1 MPQVWLW
8 LFVAFIVGVLL
19 EWLLEIFFFRR
30 RFLRQTEERVLAVE
44 RSKQELQTKIA
55 TLEAASRERDA
66 ELGNLKTQLAQAQS
80 ERDTCVSAQIALD
93 QDVESLRVQ
102 LAKSTSELGVSLAAN
117 AELEKQVSALK
128 AQLSKANADR
138 DAALKEKTA
147 RAAEAQTRQTQL
159 AQARADLAECQ
170 KRSGDLSAQIQ
181 QFQAS
186 SASTAE
192 RIKILE
198 GDQARQRVQIE
209 KLMSDLLQV
218 ASQRDH
224 LGTEIAQL
232 RAQPPVVPAP
242 APAPTVQQ
250 LRQRSADDETPFTAA
265 CPQHLSDVKGIGA
278 VYETRLYEAGIG
290 SYWELAQLSNAD
302 LQRIL
307 QVTELQSAQIDFNA
321 IRADAR
327 RLARETKSLGRQ
339 WSRGK
344 PDDFEPLQG
353 IGATYEKRLYDAG
366 ICTYEA
372 LANATVELLEEI
384 CHAPAQF
391 KPDYALWI
399 KQAKELAAKKTN
411 QQRASG
417 GGDVSQ

>member
-1 MPQVWLW
+1 MLQVWLW
-8 LFVAFIVGVLL
+8 LLVAFIVGVLL

-30 RFLRQTEERVLAVE
+30 RFLQQTQEKVLSVE
-44 RSKQELQTKIA
+44 RSKQDLQTKIA
-55 TLEAASRERDA
+55 TLQAALAARDTD
-66 ELGNLKTQLAQAQS
+66 LDNLKAQIAQAQS
-80 ERDTCVSAQIALD
+80 ERDACVSAQIALD

-102 LAKSTSELGVSLAAN
+102 LAKSTGELGVSLAAN

-128 AQLSKANADR
+128 AQLSKANCDR
-138 DAALKEKTA
+138 DAALKEKAA

-159 AQARADLAECQ
+159 TQARADLAECQ
-170 KRSGDLSAQIQ
+170 KRSGDLSAEIQ
-181 QFQAS
+181 KLQAS
-186 SASTAE
+186 SAATAE
-192 RIKILE
+192 RIKLLE
-198 GDQARQRVQIE
+198 GDQARQRTQIE

-218 ASQRDH
+218 ASQRDR
-224 LGTEIAQL
+224 LGTEITQL
-232 RAQPPVVPAP
+232 RAQPPVAI
-242 APAPTVQQ
+242 APAPTIQQ

-265 CPQHLSDVKGIGA
+265 CPQHLSDVEGIGA

-366 ICTYEA
+366 ICTYAA

-399 KQAKELAAKKTN
+399 KQAKELAAKKAD

>member
-8 LFVAFIVGVLL
+8 LLVSFIVGVLL

-30 RFLRQTEERVLAVE
+30 RFLQQTEERVLAVE
-44 RSKQELQTKIA
+44 RSKQDLQTKIA

-80 ERDTCVSAQIALD
+80 ERDACVSAQIALNKD
-93 QDVESLRVQ
+93 AESLRIQ
-102 LAKSTSELGVSLAAN
+102 LGKSTSELGVSLGAN
-117 AELEKQVSALK
+117 AELEKQQSALK
-128 AQLSKANADR
+128 AQLSKANVDL
-138 DAALKEKTA
+138 DVALKEKTTF
-147 RAAEAQTRQTQL
+147 AAQAQTRQTQL

-170 KRSGDLSAQIQ
+170 KRASDLAAEIQ
-181 QFQAS
+181 KFQAS
-186 SASTAE
+186 SASAAE
-192 RIKILE
+192 RIKMLE
-198 GDQARQRVQIE
+198 GDQARQRMQVE

-224 LGTEIAQL
+224 LSTEIAQL
-232 RAQPPVVPAP
+232 RAQPPIAP
-242 APAPTVQQ
+242 APELPVQQ

-290 SYWELAQLSNAD
+290 SYWELARLSNTD
-302 LQRIL
+302 LQRVL

-344 PDDFEPLQG
+344 PDDFEPLEG
-353 IGATYEKRLYDAG
+353 IGPTYEKRLYDAG

-391 KPDYALWI
+391 KPDYAVWI
-399 KQAKELAAKKTN
+399 SQAKELAAKKAN